1 MAAIIAVKRS
11 LLLPARTY
19 FGATERTA
27 AHAASFIFIWADWI
41 FYFSICSVSFS
52 SFFFFF
58 IFQRE
63 ERSLLIGFVGKNV
76 RARGNVIVDG
86 RVFNGKVLAKSDLI
100 LLQ

>member
-1 MAAIIAVKRS
+1 MRLNVACYYRQERIPGRQKEQPLMPR
-11 LLLPARTY
+11 LLTLY
-19 FGATERTA
+19 GLIGF
-27 AHAASFIFIWADWI
+27 FIFRSAP
-41 FYFSICSVSFS
+41 FLSLP
-52 SFFFFF
+52 FFF

>member
-41 FYFSICSVSFS
+41 FYFSICFVSFS
-52 SFFFFF
+52 SFFF

>member
-41 FYFSICSVSFS
+41 FYFSICSVSS
-52 SFFFFF
+52 SSFFF